1 MALGSIWWIYWAGA
15 HSQKI
20 QKTLAPTGSNF
31 PHTVTWAYITVNPV
45 SLLCFCTF
53 PPPHPPQILGV
64 GNSGI
69 GASSSDSP
77 PAACRAALALA
88 AARNSKSMAVARAES
103 DGNSPELPWV
113 LRFTFFRLGVSRTG
127 SLFVDLEPCLTV
139 FKVDVVSGNSRASLF
154 ASSNVH
160 FSFEGFFF
168 STFFTFFAFFTLEVL
183 ESSDAFSNAACFFFL
198 GTRLVSQLFG
208 LRSASSLVNF
218 ARKAS
223 AMFARLERMAASKD
237 FWQAWATSEV
247 EKCQENRANWEWN
260 LGLRVK
266 KDLFFLGHPDFFFD
280 VKCC

>member
-1 MALGSIWWIYWAGA
+1 
-15 HSQKI
+15 
-20 QKTLAPTGSNF
+20 
-31 PHTVTWAYITVNPV
+31 
-45 SLLCFCTF
+45 
-53 PPPHPPQILGV
+53 
-64 GNSGI
+64 
-69 GASSSDSP
+69 
-77 PAACRAALALA
+77 
-88 AARNSKSMAVARAES
+88 MAVARAES

-223 AMFARLERMAASKD
+223 AMFARLERMAAS
-237 FWQAWATSEV
+237 QGLLAG
-247 EKCQENRANWEWN
+247 
-260 LGLRVK
+260 LGNIGGGKMPGKSSKLRVK
-266 KDLFFLGHPDFFFD
+266 FRLACEERLIFSGTPWLLFWCKVLLIYKSGLNQNATHTQL
-280 VKCC
+280 